1 MKKRMEKT
9 FCFVILM
16 FFAFVFLASDFKIAN
31 ACATIDEYVIE
42 ASKEKGSFEMPREYF
57 NWAQLDFPRDKYP
70 GKIEVYFDGEKLS
83 ELKNYP
89 DGVSF
94 QMGDY
99 FPQSYRANGL
109 RFDFTNTVSV
119 RILQDGK
126 EFYSAEWEIYD
137 INRNK
142 YLRELISSF
151 ATLFLIATTFL
162 IIIWAILSNLIT
174 TLERWR
180 IKAWI
185 FIPLLI
191 LDMIA
196 IVVYLSSQNMLC

>member
-1 MKKRMEKT
+1 MKKA
-9 FCFVILM
+9 FYLGIFLCL
-16 FFAFVFLASDFKIAN
+16 AFVFAVSNLKIAN

-42 ASKEKGSFEMPREYF
+42 TSREKGSFEMPRKYF

-70 GKIEVYFDGEKLS
+70 GKIEVYFDGEKLN

-94 QMGDY
+94 QMGDH
-99 FPQSYRANGL
+99 FPQSYRTDGL
-109 RFDFTNTVSV
+109 TFDFTNTVSV

-126 EFYSAEWEIYD
+126 EFYSAKWEIHD
-137 INRNK
+137 VNRNK
-142 YLRELISSF
+142 YLLDFMIPF
-151 ATLFLIATTFL
+151 IILFLIAVTFFAV
-162 IIIWAILSNLIT
+162 IWAILSNLIT

-180 IKAWI
+180 IKAWM

-191 LDMIA
+191 LDIIA
-196 IVVYLSSQNMLC
+196 IIVYVSSQSLLC

>member
-1 MKKRMEKT
+1 MKKA
-9 FCFVILM
+9 FYLGIFLCV
-16 FFAFVFLASDFKIAN
+16 AFVFIVSDFKIAN
-31 ACATIDEYVIE
+31 ACGIAVEYAIK

-70 GKIEVYFDGEKLS
+70 GKIEVYFDGEKLN

-94 QMGDY
+94 QMGEY
-99 FPQSYRANGL
+99 FPQTYRTNNLTFGFAN
-109 RFDFTNTVSV
+109 FANTVSV

-151 ATLFLIATTFL
+151 ATLFLIATTFF